1 MKLENLRCE
10 HRDHPLE
17 IDVAAPLF
25 NWVCDGGVPNRTEL
39 RVVVSADS
47 KFQTNLYWD
56 SGWVRQNRTALRC
69 AETAWPSNAR
79 IWWKVMARI
88 DGNSETACEAVSW
101 FETGLLRREDWHGS
115 WIRAAKDCEA
125 PVLIRK
131 FSLKS
136 LPKRARLFVS
146 GLGFFELYVNGSPIG
161 EEVLQPVWTSFSRQP
176 LTNLLYPYDYQG
188 VHRVPYR
195 AFMLENVLREGEN
208 LLEIHLGNGW
218 YHQVERLVEGD
229 LWYGD
234 SPVLLAELRIDDAFI
249 VSDGEWQ
256 WRRSGITRN
265 NLFYG
270 EDTDLRPQ
278 RFLLHPV
285 ECAQGP
291 TGALRGQSCPSDAAM
306 ESYPLKIALPSA
318 SGGQIL
324 DFGQNISGWIEWIAQ
339 ARIGDRLTLR
349 YSEEVLQTGSVWEP
363 DFSST
368 GGNCQIQC
376 DHITFSGAKYDA
388 VRPHFCWHGF
398 RYAEATLT
406 RDGKTIPLAQDGDAL
421 IAENFYARPV
431 ARFVTAHHAMTGSF
445 HCANDLLNWYHRAA
459 VMSLRA
465 NEHCGVPLDC
475 PHRERLGYTG
485 DGQIVLPVALLNLDS
500 CAFLTKW
507 MRDIFD
513 AQNRKTGHIPHTAPF
528 YNGGGGPGGWG
539 GAVVFVPMAL
549 YRHTGDAAILDEAWP
564 HMCRWMEYLDAHSVD
579 GIVVREEEGGWC
591 LGDWC
596 APGEVRIE
604 PELVNTAMTIRML
617 QEMIEAAKA
626 LGYSPE
632 TLQEALRKRRS
643 AFIRA
648 FWHSESKGFGAEC
661 QGANAFALWCGAVP
675 EGQEDNVFH
684 RLLRDIEE
692 NGFHFDTGIF
702 ATPILLDVLTCRGR
716 SDIAFALMTAEGYP
730 SFAYMRD
737 NGATTLYENWEL
749 GRESHNH
756 AMFGAADAWLYTC
769 VAGISQAKGFT
780 GWENIVFSPGA
791 IASLNSA
798 EASLE
803 TPQGRCAIQWERRP
817 DGLFVRTTLPA
828 LCRGEIRF
836 PDGQILPARAG
847 TTELIGAPES

>member
-1 MKLENLRCE
+1 MKLEDLRCE
-10 HRDHPLE
+10 YREQPLE

-25 NWVCDGGVPNRTEL
+25 SWLCDGGTLDRTEL

-47 KFQTNLYWD
+47 NFQTALYWD
-56 SGWVRQNRTALRC
+56 SGWVCRNRTALRC

-79 IWWKVMARI
+79 IWWKAMARI
-88 DGNSETACEAVSW
+88 DGNSETECEAVSW
-101 FETGLLRREDWHGS
+101 FETGLLHREDWHGR

-125 PVLIRK
+125 PVLVRR
-131 FSLKS
+131 FSLRS
-136 LPKRARLFVS
+136 LPKRARLFIS

-195 AFMLENVLREGEN
+195 TFMLEEVLREGEN

-218 YHQVERLVEGD
+218 YHQVGRLVEGD

-234 SPVLLAELRIDDAFI
+234 SPVLLAELRIDETFI
-249 VSDGEWQ
+249 ASDGKWQ
-256 WRRSGITRN
+256 WRRSCVTRN

-278 RFLLHPV
+278 HFPLHPV
-285 ECAQGP
+285 EYAQEP

-306 ESYPLKIALPSA
+306 EAYPLMALLPSA
-318 SGGQIL
+318 NGRQIL
-324 DFGQNISGWIEWIAQ
+324 DFGQNISGWIEWMVR
-339 ARIGDRLTLR
+339 ARSGDQLTLR
-349 YSEEVLQTGSVWEP
+349 YSEEVLQTSDVWEP
-363 DFSST
+363 DFLSA
-368 GGNCQIQC
+368 GGDRQIQC
-376 DHITFSGAKYDA
+376 DHITFSGAECDT

-406 RDGKTIPLAQDGDAL
+406 RNGKTIPLTQDGETL
-421 IAENFYARPV
+421 ISEDFCAQPV
-431 ARFVTAHHAMTGSF
+431 ARFVTAHHAATGSF
-445 HCANDLLNWYHRAA
+445 YCANETLNWYHRAA
-459 VMSLRA
+459 MMSLRA
-465 NEHCGVPLDC
+465 NEHCGVPMDC

-485 DGQIVLPVALLNLDS
+485 DGQVVLPTALLNMDS
-500 CAFLTKW
+500 LAFLTKW

-539 GAVVFVPMAL
+539 GAVVFVPMTL
-549 YRHTGDAAILDEAWP
+549 YRHVGDAAILEEAWL
-564 HMCRWMEYLDAHSVD
+564 HMCRWMEYLDAHSMD
-579 GIVVREEEGGWC
+579 GIVVHEEEGGWC

-617 QEMIEAAKA
+617 QEMIEAAEV
-626 LGYSPE
+626 LGRS
-632 TLQEALRKRRS
+632 TGILQEKLRQRRS

-648 FWHSESKGFGAEC
+648 FWHSESDGFGADC
-661 QGANAFALWCGAVP
+661 QGAKAFALWCGAVP
-675 EGQEDNVFH
+675 DGHADDVFN

-702 ATPILLDVLTCRGR
+702 ATPILLDVLSRRGR
-716 SDIAFALMTAEGYP
+716 ADIAYALMTADGYP
-730 SFAYMRD
+730 SFAHMRD

-749 GRESHNH
+749 RRESHNH

-769 VAGISQAKGFT
+769 VAGISQSECSA
-780 GWENIVFSPGA
+780 GWESVVFCPGA
-791 IASLNSA
+791 IAALSSA

-803 TPQGRCAIQWERRP
+803 TPQGRCAIQWARRP
-817 DGLFVRTTLPA
+817 EGLFVRTTLPA

-836 PDGQILPARAG
+836 PNGRRLSARAG
-847 TTELIGAPES
+847 TTEMIWSPGL